1 LIVAVVNPGFAEEG
15 EDPFDN
21 SSSSPISSP
30 LPINEEVPDVVLEK
44 NATTIDDDEDA
55 GGESLFTQCLLTV
68 KAFARGG
75 RPGQEVLK
83 RVLPGI
89 FKKYYITDYKERRRI
104 LVDAGLTPSHDSFFV
119 TKGF

>member
-1 LIVAVVNPGFAEEG
+1 MIVAVVNPGFAEEG
-15 EDPFDN
+15 EDPFNN
-21 SSSSPISSP
+21 SSSSLSSP

-44 NATTIDDDEDA
+44 SAATTIDDDEDA

-68 KAFARGG
+68 KAFAHGG

-89 FKKYYITDYKERRRI
+89 FKKYYVTDYKERRRI